1 MSPGA
6 TGVRKRAVSESRYP
20 IPTGIHRVQETI
32 QRSRFITTVS
42 HAPSATDAHAFV
54 KQIKSEFPDATH
66 NCWAFAAGPPGSTSH
81 VGLSDDGE
89 PHNTAGKP
97 MLNALIHSG
106 VGEIVAVCTRYFGG
120 VKLGTGGLSR
130 AYASGVKLALDGL
143 PTEARIERVGVEVV
157 IGYENVTELQRIMA
171 EMEVVVD
178 GEEYGER
185 VLIRCAVPTAALES
199 FAAADATSGAGSV
212 TRR

>member
-1 MSPGA
+1 MPA
-6 TGVRKRAVSESRYP
+6 HTR
-20 IPTGIHRVQETI
+20 RVQETI

-42 HAPSATDAHAFV
+42 HAPGSAVALQFV
-54 KQIKSEFPDATH
+54 KQIKQEFPDATH
-66 NCWAFAAGPPGSTSH
+66 NCWAYAAGPPGSTSQ

-97 MLNALIHSG
+97 MLTVLLHGG
-106 VGEIVAVCTRYFGG
+106 VGEIVAVCTRYYGG

-130 AYASGVKLALDGL
+130 AYSSGVKLALDAL
-143 PTEARIERVGVEVV
+143 PTEPKIDRVDVEVV
-157 IGYENVTELQRIMA
+157 TGYETVGELRSIMT
-171 EMEVVVD
+171 EMEVIVE

-185 VLIRCAVPTAALES
+185 VQFRCAVPGVAFEAFSAAV
-199 FAAADATSGAGSV
+199 ADATSGTGQV

>member
-1 MSPGA
+1 MPA
-6 TGVRKRAVSESRYP
+6 HTR
-20 IPTGIHRVQETI
+20 RVQETI

-42 HAPSATDAHAFV
+42 HAPGSAVALQCV
-54 KQIKSEFPDATH
+54 KQIKQEFPDATH
-66 NCWAFAAGPPGSTSH
+66 NCWAYAAGPPGSTSQ

-97 MLNALIHSG
+97 MLTVLLHGG
-106 VGEIVAVCTRYFGG
+106 VGEIVAVCTRYYGG

-130 AYASGVKLALDGL
+130 AYSSGVKLALDAL
-143 PTEARIERVGVEVV
+143 PTEPKIDRVDVEVV
-157 IGYENVTELQRIMA
+157 TGYETVGELRRIMT
-171 EMEVVVD
+171 EMEVIVE

-185 VLIRCAVPTAALES
+185 VQFRCAVPGVAFEGFSAAV
-199 FAAADATSGAGSV
+199 ADATSGTGQV

>member
-1 MSPGA
+1 MSH
-6 TGVRKRAVSESRYP
+6 SRYP
-20 IPTGIHRVQETI
+20 IPAHTHRVQETI

-42 HAPSATDAHAFV
+42 HAPASAVAHEFV
-54 KQIKSEFPDATH
+54 KQIKDEFADATH

-97 MLNALIHSG
+97 MLNTLLHSG
-106 VGEIVAVCTRYFGG
+106 VGEIVAVCTRYYGG

-130 AYASGVKLALDGL
+130 AYSSGVKLALEGL
-143 PTEARIERVGVEVV
+143 PTEPKIDRVAAEIV
-157 IGYENVTELQRIMA
+157 IGYENVTDLHRIMT
-171 EMEVVVD
+171 ELEVVLE

-185 VLIRCAVPTAALES
+185 VRFRCGVPTAAFETLS
-199 FAAADATSGAGSV
+199 AAVAAATSGSGSV

>member
-1 MSPGA
+1 M
-6 TGVRKRAVSESRYP
+6 VSHSRYP
-20 IPTGIHRVQETI
+20 IPAHTHRVQETI

-42 HAPSATDAHAFV
+42 HAPESAVAHDFV
-54 KQIKSEFPDATH
+54 KQIRSEFPDATH
-66 NCWAFAAGPPGSTSH
+66 NCWAYAAGPPGSTSQ

-97 MLNALIHSG
+97 MLNVLLHGG
-106 VGEIVAVCTRYFGG
+106 VGEIVAVCTRYYGG

-130 AYASGVKLALDGL
+130 AYSSGVKLALDAL
-143 PTEARIERVGVEVV
+143 PTEPKIDRVEVV
-157 IGYENVTELQRIMA
+157 IGYETVGELQRIMT
-171 EMEVVVD
+171 EMEVIVE

-185 VLIRCAVPTAALES
+185 VQFRCAVPGVAFEAFSAAV
-199 FAAADATSGAGSV
+199 ADATSGTGQV

>member
-1 MSPGA
+1 MPA
-6 TGVRKRAVSESRYP
+6 HTR
-20 IPTGIHRVQETI
+20 RVQETI

-42 HAPSATDAHAFV
+42 HAPGSAVALQCV
-54 KQIKSEFPDATH
+54 KQIKQEFPDATH
-66 NCWAFAAGPPGSTSH
+66 NCWAYAAGPPGSTSQ

-97 MLNALIHSG
+97 MLTVLLHGG
-106 VGEIVAVCTRYFGG
+106 VGEIVAVCTRYYGG

-130 AYASGVKLALDGL
+130 AYSSGVKLALDAL
-143 PTEARIERVGVEVV
+143 PTEPKIDRVDVEVV
-157 IGYENVTELQRIMA
+157 TGYETVGELRSIMT
-171 EMEVVVD
+171 EMEVIVE

-185 VLIRCAVPTAALES
+185 VQFRCAVPGVAFEGFSAAV
-199 FAAADATSGAGSV
+199 ADATSGTGQV